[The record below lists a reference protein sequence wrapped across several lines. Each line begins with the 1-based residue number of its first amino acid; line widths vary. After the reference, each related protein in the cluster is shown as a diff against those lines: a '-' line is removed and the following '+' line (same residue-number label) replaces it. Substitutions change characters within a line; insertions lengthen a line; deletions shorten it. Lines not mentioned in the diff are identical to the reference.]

1 MKILDLERLANEVK
15 TDLIKLHNRTHTSHI
30 GSEFSS
36 IDIMIELYYE
46 IMDVSPAN
54 YSMTDRDYFVLSK
67 GHAAPALYD
76 ILYRRGFITKD
87 YFESYGKEGSQ
98 LTEHPTR
105 EVFGVDT
112 ATGSLGHGL
121 PIASGM
127 AYSLKY
133 SNMKGRVFCLLS
145 DGECQE
151 GSTLEAANFA
161 GRMKLDNL
169 IAIIDNNGLQGYER
183 TLNIQSIRSVRDK
196 FLASKWSVNVV
207 NGHNYSDMHNNFM
220 KIPFLGGLPSL
231 LIANTIKGNG
241 VKEMEDKLEWHY
253 KSPSDE
259 EVSIFIKQLGDSR

>member
-1 MKILDLERLANEVK
+1 MKIPNLEKLANEVK

-36 IDIMIELYYE
+36 VDIMIELYYE
-46 IMDVSPAN
+46 IMDISPSSYLTTN
-54 YSMTDRDYFVLSK
+54 RDYFILSK

-87 YFESYGKEGSQ
+87 SFESYGEEGS
-98 LTEHPTR
+98 LLAEHPKK
-105 EVFGVDT
+105 EVFGIDT

-121 PIASGM
+121 SIASGI

-133 SNMKGRVFCLLS
+133 SNTRYKVFCLLS

-151 GSTLEAANFA
+151 GSTFEAANFA
-161 GRMKLDNL
+161 GRMNLDNL
-169 IAIIDNNGLQGYER
+169 VAIIDNNGLQGFER
-183 TLNIQSIRSVRDK
+183 TLNLQSIRSVSDK
-196 FLASKWSVNVV
+196 FLASKWTVNTV
-207 NGHNYSDMHNNFM
+207 NGHDYSDLRSKFM
-220 KIPFLGGLPSL
+220 KIPFEIDKPSL

-259 EVSIFIKQLGDSR
+259 EVPIFIKNLGDSK